1 MTLAVQYGLYH
12 FLLRRQLQTHDVTLM
27 RPAIGRWLKVVLL
40 WQVLVVAVAASYV
53 GVLASAHPRGF
64 AWAVPAIGAVFG
76 TALPLQVAVFAILR
90 ASRNPL
96 RAGLARSPRDRYR

>member
-1 MTLAVQYGLYH
+1 VTLAVQYGLYH
-12 FLLRRQLQTHDVTLM
+12 YLLRRQLQTHDVTLI

-53 GVLASAHPRGF
+53 GVLASQHTRGF
-64 AWAVPAIGAVFG
+64 AWAVPAIAAVFG

-90 ASRNPL
+90 ASRP
-96 RAGLARSPRDRYR
+96 